1 MFAKKILEKERK
13 SALGSAGHGTRD
25 GRGGEGEKE
34 AEVSGSITRG
44 ERERERGRSQSGI
57 MSSSSTAVCRLD
69 PRARR
74 VRFLRGAPRAH
85 NASYCGIR
93 GPRRNGSGWRQR
105 RLGPAARINPARVPP
120 PPPPRNPRS
129 GGSTGAPP
137 PFSFSGETTPSSF
150 DEVCPCA

>member
-1 MFAKKILEKERK
+1 
-13 SALGSAGHGTRD
+13 
-25 GRGGEGEKE
+25 
-34 AEVSGSITRG
+34 
-44 ERERERGRSQSGI
+44 

-105 RLGPAARINPARVPP
+105 RLGPAARINPALLLSPSSSKDSSFDGGPLFLFGGRDPP
-120 PPPPRNPRS
+120 PPTRPLPRVNERETRVLFTDS
-129 GGSTGAPP
+129 VRRGCSIDRKCHFLNTIDISTSV
-137 PFSFSGETTPSSF
+137 FN
-150 DEVCPCA
+150 

>member
-1 MFAKKILEKERK
+1 MKIQFERK
-13 SALGSAGHGTRD
+13 EAHDGSPFFSTKLKNSDEKKQNIFRVFAEKIRPTDQRKALLEARDTELVTAGGVEAGPR
-25 GRGGEGEKE
+25 GGGGEGSRSRRLDYTRRE
-34 AEVSGSITRG
+34 GSP
-44 ERERERGRSQSGI
+44 SGI

-105 RLGPAARINPARVPP
+105 RLGPA
-120 PPPPRNPRS
+120 
-129 GGSTGAPP
+129 
-137 PFSFSGETTPSSF
+137 
-150 DEVCPCA
+150 

>member
-1 MFAKKILEKERK
+1 MKIQFERK
-13 SALGSAGHGTRD
+13 KAHNGSPFFPTKLKINRNLKTPMKKSKISSSVCRKNPSNRPTKSPLGSAGHGTRD
-25 GRGGEGEKE
+25 GRGGR
-34 AEVSGSITRG
+34 SGPTRG
-44 ERERERGRSQSGI
+44 GGEGSRSRRLDYTRREGSPSGI

-105 RLGPAARINPARVPP
+105 RLGPA
-120 PPPPRNPRS
+120 
-129 GGSTGAPP
+129 
-137 PFSFSGETTPSSF
+137 
-150 DEVCPCA
+150 